1 MDADRKYLVLRMLL
15 LALEEIRAETNLLKL
30 AGPPLFAGKKAAEDF
45 KEKMKSKAKKAIR
58 NKIVSLTKQCGGKL
72 KISDE
77 EVLVLLKM
85 NLKDIF
91 EV

>member
-1 MDADRKYLVLRMLL
+1 MLL

-30 AGPPLFAGKKAAEDF
+30 ADPPLFAGKKANEDF
-45 KEKMKSKAKKAIR
+45 KEKMKPKAKKAIR
-58 NKIVSLTKQCGGKL
+58 NEIVSLTKQYGGKL